1 MIDYR
6 RALLKHF
13 RIIQF
18 LSDSRHSNKAILV
31 ILCIVV
37 TGLTVEISLVKTY
50 NLTSSAPLSTFIIMT
65 ALYIVGQYYILEF
78 VGRKLEQMGVRR
90 VFHVTVH
97 KVVKLLQYL
106 LSIIL
111 VLLFLQMMI
120 TSHYYSAGLII
131 VTTISY
137 ALAIFMLGLLTRR
150 FISWFRLNRNI
161 IVLFYGLASGALS
174 INAVITLAFVFGP
187 FLNLPNEI
195 KPNLQEVYYLP
206 IPGSVE
212 YILNSAYTIS
222 SIISFILTWI
232 ATVLLLYPY
241 TRKYGKI
248 KYWIIVSLPL
258 VYFLG
263 QFPSLSLNLFSPLLN
278 TDPVFYGIV
287 LSVIFIVSKAAG
299 GILFG
304 IAFWLMARTIGR
316 ENVVRQYMIVAA
328 LGFVLLFVSD
338 QAPVLT
344 NAPYPPLGLASI
356 SFIGLASYMILIG
369 IYSSAISVSEDSK
382 LRQTIRSLTIQ
393 EPKLL
398 ESIGTAH
405 MEQEIQ
411 KRVITLTKQ
420 NQERLAEESGIQSS
434 LTEDDMKSYLQEVIR
449 EIQKSRQQK

>member
-1 MIDYR
+1 M
-6 RALLKHF
+6 
-13 RIIQF
+13 
-18 LSDSRHSNKAILV
+18 
-31 ILCIVV
+31 
-37 TGLTVEISLVKTY
+37 TVEISLVKTY
-50 NLTSSAPLSTFIIMT
+50 NLTSSPQLSTFIIMT
-65 ALYIVGQYYILEF
+65 AIYVVGQYYILEF
-78 VGRKLEQMGVRR
+78 VGRKLVEMGVRR
-90 VFHVTVH
+90 VFQFNVH
-97 KVVKLLQYL
+97 KVVKLLQYV

-111 VLLFLQMMI
+111 VLLSLQMII
-120 TSHYYSAGLII
+120 TSHYYSAVLAL

-150 FISWFRLNRNI
+150 FISWFRINRNVV
-161 IVLFYGLASGALS
+161 VLFYGLASGALT
-174 INAVITLAFVFGP
+174 INAIITLAFVYGP

-212 YILNSAYTIS
+212 YLLNSAYTIS

-232 ATVLLLYPY
+232 ATFLLLYPY
-241 TRKYGKI
+241 TRKFGRI

-258 VYFLG
+258 VYFLS
-263 QFPSLSLNLFSPLLN
+263 QFPSVSLNLFSPLLN
-278 TDPVFYGIV
+278 TDPIFYGIV

-304 IAFWLMARTIGR
+304 IAFWLIARTISR

-328 LGFVLLFVSD
+328 VGFVLLFVSD
-338 QAPVLT
+338 QAPVLV

-382 LRQTIRSLTIQ
+382 LRQTIRSLTARD
-393 EPKLL
+393 PKLL
-398 ESIGTAH
+398 ESIGRAH

-411 KRVITLTKQ
+411 KRVITITKQ
-420 NQERLAEESGIQSS
+420 NQDRMAEESGIQSS
-434 LTEDDMKSYLQEVIR
+434 LTEEDMKEYLQQVIK
-449 EIQKSRQQK
+449 EIQEARRGNNNHHK

>member
-1 MIDYR
+1 MKR
-6 RALLKHF
+6 FK
-13 RIIQF
+13 IIQF
-18 LSDSRHSNKAILV
+18 LSDSRQSNKAILV
-31 ILCIVV
+31 ILCILVI
-37 TGLTVEISLVKTY
+37 GLTVEISLVKTY
-50 NLTSSAPLSTFIIMT
+50 NLTSSPQLSTFIIMT
-65 ALYIVGQYYILEF
+65 AIYVVGQYYILEF
-78 VGRKLEQMGVRR
+78 VGRKLVEMGVRR
-90 VFHVTVH
+90 VFQFNVH
-97 KVVKLLQYL
+97 KVVKLLQYV

-111 VLLFLQMMI
+111 VLLSLQMII
-120 TSHYYSAGLII
+120 TSHYYSAVLAL

-150 FISWFRLNRNI
+150 FISWFRINRNVV
-161 IVLFYGLASGALS
+161 VLFYGLASGALT
-174 INAVITLAFVFGP
+174 INAIITLAFVYGP

-212 YILNSAYTIS
+212 YLLNSAYTIS

-232 ATVLLLYPY
+232 ATFLLLYPY
-241 TRKYGKI
+241 TRKFGRI

-258 VYFLG
+258 VYFLS
-263 QFPSLSLNLFSPLLN
+263 QFPSVSLNLFSPLLN
-278 TDPVFYGIV
+278 TDPIFYGIV

-304 IAFWLMARTIGR
+304 IAFWLIARTISR

-328 LGFVLLFVSD
+328 VGFVLLFVSD
-338 QAPVLT
+338 QAPVLV

-382 LRQTIRSLTIQ
+382 LRQTIRSLTARD
-393 EPKLL
+393 PKLL
-398 ESIGTAH
+398 ESIGRAH

-411 KRVITLTKQ
+411 KRVITITKQ
-420 NQERLAEESGIQSS
+420 NQDRMAEESGIQSS
-434 LTEDDMKSYLQEVIR
+434 LTEEDMKEYLQQVIK
-449 EIQKSRQQK
+449 EIQEARRGNNNHHK